1 MGRTR
6 SAPCAASA
14 GSLSLPESVS
24 SALESGREALLLEV
38 ARLNGGR
45 APDACSLGEARQ
57 RLAALATSADRV
69 GVSFTGAAL
78 HHAYYSSK
86 FHLRGGLLFA
96 ALEAALDF
104 HACVQ
109 DTLLPNATQTSL
121 RVASIGGGPGT
132 DVAGLALLEQ
142 RRLRYGAAQRAL
154 ARRSEDTCEEH
165 SPAVAC
171 TLYDLER
178 SWRRYLPALSGLMP
192 QVSLSFHPCDV
203 RCALSNAEAAECV
216 NKHLA
221 ACVSSTRLFIFS
233 FVAHETA
240 VAAAATCHVFYRQ
253 LSCAAPDGALFLFL
267 DVRGHAADVLN
278 EIHAAM
284 ASSLLDADGS
294 HSITRLSLPTTLPA
308 DSLLLH
314 KRDGVIKAPQAV

>member
-1 MGRTR
+1 M
-6 SAPCAASA
+6 SA
-14 GSLSLPESVS
+14 GSLSLPECVS

-86 FHLRGGLLFA
+86 FLVRGGLLFA
-96 ALEAALDF
+96 ALEAALDS
-104 HACVQ
+104 HASVR
-109 DTLLPNATQTSL
+109 DSLLPSATQPFL
-121 RVASIGGGPGT
+121 RVASVGGGPGT
-132 DVAGLALLEQ
+132 DVAGLALLET

-154 ARRSEDTCEEH
+154 ARRSENSCDEH

-178 SWRRYLPALSGLMP
+178 SWRRYLPALSSLMP
-192 QVSLSFHPCDV
+192 QVALSFHPCDV
-203 RCALSNAEAAECV
+203 RCALSHAEAEC

-221 ACVSSTRLFIFS
+221 SCVSSTRLFIFS

-240 VAAAATCHVFYRQ
+240 VAAAATRHVFYRH

-267 DVRGHAADVLN
+267 DVRGHATDVLN
-278 EIHAAM
+278 AIHAAM
-284 ASSLLDADGS
+284 ASSLLDAGGS
-294 HSITRLSLPTTLPA
+294 HALMRLTLPPTLPA

-314 KRDGVIKAPQAV
+314 KCCIRGSTIITVDIMKPPPAV